1 MGIVSFQQ
9 NLIYGHRNLN
19 VTNFMCHKIHSFDL
33 HHLHP
38 NKKLCPQANLQGK
51 GRLFGETRLWLTL
64 SIYLCKFVF
73 LCLIYKEGLIQALVQ
88 DDQKPY
94 FHAFKASALI
104 NLKCFSSAGSY
115 AKQLRLNIS
124 LEKLT
129 WVRITIPI

>member
-1 MGIVSFQQ
+1 MLPISCVKKYTH
-9 NLIYGHRNLN
+9 LIYTTSTPTKN
-19 VTNFMCHKIHSFDL
+19 
-33 HHLHP
+33 
-38 NKKLCPQANLQGK
+38 CPQANLQGK

-124 LEKLT
+124 LEKLP